1 MMMRAARIGDRI
13 MAAMTAGAAI
23 QKQKVA
29 SQAARMMSSA
39 AAASSSSC
47 AAAYPGRNRMH
58 VYNPYSSAREK
69 MEQQQQQQI
78 SPSAQEG
85 PAIVNTQGN
94 AVTRPGRTA
103 LVSVGQT
110 PTSGSGFA
118 GGVLIDT
125 LALLRRF
132 MSAGMSESQAEKI
145 ITSVQEVLRTALDA
159 YMVQFVTTDDFGRQM
174 NETETRQEYEIIS
187 VKRDNERLRNELEKV
202 DRRRDRMCAHVC
214 VCELSMSE
222 VHRPPRAIPCLSA
235 CRLDATS
242 ACAEVFSTRS
252 WRAADDVLC
261 LAMFCLCFC
270 DNCMCSS
277 ARR

>member
-1 MMMRAARIGDRI
+1 MRAARIGDRI
-13 MAAMTAGAAI
+13 MAAMIAGAAI

-29 SQAARMMSSA
+29 SEAARMMSSA

-58 VYNPYSSAREK
+58 VYNPYSSAREE
-69 MEQQQQQQI
+69 MEQQQQQQQQQQI
-78 SPSAQEG
+78 SPSAKEG
-85 PAIVNTQGN
+85 PAIVNAQAN

-118 GGVLIDT
+118 GGVLRDT

-202 DRRRDRMCAHVC
+202 DR
-214 VCELSMSE
+214 
-222 VHRPPRAIPCLSA
+222 
-235 CRLDATS
+235 
-242 ACAEVFSTRS
+242 
-252 WRAADDVLC
+252 
-261 LAMFCLCFC
+261 
-270 DNCMCSS
+270 
-277 ARR
+277 